1 MNTKERLSTALDR
14 IFDEAGNFV
23 VVGLTGRT
31 GSGCSTAAGILTT
44 CSLKLPEAGESH
56 YTGNER
62 RKYKIIKK
70 FIDIQWKP
78 FKWIQIR
85 SIITQYILELD
96 FEQFV
101 SLTSSIIDINQGDV
115 LQQLSA
121 FRSSYE
127 EAHSVVAAYLA
138 TTENTLEELNKRKE
152 SAFHVYMEYLP
163 NFSDRLREQLQALG
177 KDSYTRVYQ
186 TAGDNIRCSGKANSS
201 DFDPQ
206 KIFALPQ
213 TINKIIKSIRHICER
228 RNEPCYIVV
237 DAIRNP
243 YEAIFLRERYADFHL
258 VSINTSN
265 ENRLA
270 YLRDSRK
277 FSSSQIKNLDEKEY
291 PKKLDGHHRYTS
303 QNIQKCIEIADIH
316 INNPKTDQH
325 GHSELRCQLAWYVSL
340 MIHPGLVMPT
350 SIESC
355 MQIAYSVKQNSGC
368 ISRQV
373 GAVVT
378 DATYSVKSVGW
389 NNTAQGQ
396 VPCLLRSADDLI
408 QGIDA
413 AAYSNYERNDARFR
427 SALER
432 KFACAC
438 GDPKL
443 SGRSLAFCFKDLQ
456 NEVEDE
462 KNQVH
467 TRSLHAEEN
476 AFLQISKFGGAPLRD
491 GILFT
496 TASPCELCAKKA
508 YQLGLSQIIYID
520 PYPGIA
526 TSHVLSSGDRAPS
539 LNLFRGAIGRAFY
552 RLYQPVMPYK
562 DELDLLLN
570 IPRYTSTESTKF
582 NKLKQENESLRSEID
597 RLNILLSNING
608 DRPSPVADSKPAD

>member
-1 MNTKERLSTALDR
+1 MDTKHKLSTALDR
-14 IFDEAGNFV
+14 IFNETGNFV
-23 VVGLTGRT
+23 VIGLTGRT
-31 GSGCSTAAGILTT
+31 GSGCSTAADILTT
-44 CSLKLPEAGESH
+44 HSLKLPEAGESH
-56 YTGNER
+56 YQGNER

-70 FIDIQWKP
+70 FIEVQWKP

-85 SIITQYILELD
+85 SVITRYILELNFD
-96 FEQFV
+96 QFT
-101 SLTSSIIDINQGDV
+101 SFTSSVIDVNKKTITE
-115 LQQLSA
+115 QLSS
-121 FRSSYE
+121 FRTAYE
-127 EAHSVVAAYLA
+127 EAHTSVASHLSSTESTLA
-138 TTENTLEELNKRKE
+138 EINKKKE
-152 SAFHVYMEYLP
+152 RAFHLYIEYLP
-163 NFSDRLREQLQALG
+163 KFSDALRAQLQALG
-177 KDSYTRVYQ
+177 KDAYTRVYQ
-186 TAGDNIRCSGKANSS
+186 TAGDNIRCSGKANSN

-206 KIFALPQ
+206 NLFIFPQ
-213 TINKIIKSIRHICER
+213 TINKIIKSIRHVCTIR
-228 RNEPCYIVV
+228 KEPCYIVV

-277 FSSSQIKNLDEKEY
+277 FSSQQIEKLDEKEY
-291 PKKLDGHHRYTS
+291 PKKLEGHHRYTS

-325 GHSELRCQLAWYVSL
+325 GHSELRCQLAWYASL

-378 DATYSVKSVGW
+378 DATYSVKAVGW

-413 AAYSNYERNDARFR
+413 PAYSNYERNDTRFR
-427 SALER
+427 SALKL

-438 GDPKL
+438 GDSKL
-443 SGRSLAFCFKDLQ
+443 GGRSLSFCFKDLQ

-476 AFLQISKFGGAPLRD
+476 AFLQISKFGGAPLRG

-526 TSHVLSSGDRAPS
+526 TSHVLSSGEHAPI

-562 DELDLLLN
+562 DELDLLLS
-570 IPRYTSTESTKF
+570 IPKYKSIDSIKIHQLEEENTS
-582 NKLKQENESLRSEID
+582 LKSEIE
-597 RLNILLSNING
+597 RLNALLTNG
-608 DRPSPVADSKPAD
+608 NACDGNN